1 MRALDGFPG
10 RICLCRPFF
19 LPLRLDATL
28 RGMPSVS
35 GLSSLESVITDPQ
48 QIVSRQRADVRSL
61 SLEALYSTRA
71 IGGASWSPDGRQI
84 IFVSNI
90 SGRYNLWRVAADTQ
104 RAESGP
110 AWPVQLTFSSQR
122 QFHPAWSPDGRWI
135 AFMSDFDGNEQWD
148 VFVVSAETGE
158 VVNLT
163 STPEIAEENP
173 VWSPDGGRLA
183 FIAKPKSGSTFEIEV
198 IDLATRERQP
208 VTQNT
213 PKEWGNFGPVWSPDG
228 TRIAFTRSHATGRD
242 SSVYLLDLST
252 GEARNLTPHEGE
264 QNWAV
269 ADWSADGS
277 TLLINSDA
285 GNGYDNVALLDLSSG
300 QVEWLTQEKWEIG
313 AGEFSPDGQ
322 RLTWTANID
331 GNFEIFLF
339 DRRSGKAER
348 LPLPKGVNAPAGT
361 PTAFTADGARL
372 LFSHNGPESPTDL
385 WVYEFA
391 GGRSYPLTQ
400 ALVGGLRRDDM
411 VEPFLV
417 HYPSRDG
424 RWQISAWVYVPWNLE
439 RRPESPAVVYVH
451 GGPASQS
458 INSFHRLAQY
468 LANRGYLVIA
478 PNYRGST
485 GYGKEFH
492 DANRFDLGG
501 GDLEDVLAAA
511 DFIEQTGYV
520 DAGKLVICGGS
531 YGGYM
536 TMLGVTKAAERWAA
550 GVAIVPFVN
559 WFTELENEDP
569 LLQQYDLATMG
580 DPVKDAERFRDRS
593 PIFFVDQIQA
603 PVLLLAGGNDPRCPR
618 SETEQVAEAVT
629 RHGGIA
635 EVKIYE
641 DEGHGFARIE
651 NMIDAYSRVA
661 TFLEK
666 YVPPAQ

>member
-1 MRALDGFPG
+1 
-10 RICLCRPFF
+10 
-19 LPLRLDATL
+19 
-28 RGMPSVS
+28 MPSVS
-35 GLSSLESVITDPQ
+35 GLSSLESVITDPR
-48 QIVSRQRADVRSL
+48 QIVSRERAGVRTL
-61 SLEALYSTRA
+61 SLDALYSTRA
-71 IGGASWSPDGRQI
+71 IGGASWSPDGQQI
-84 IFVSNI
+84 VFVSNI
-90 SGRYNLWRVAADTQ
+90 SGRYNLWQVAADAS

-110 AWPVQLTFSSQR
+110 AWPVQLTFSPQR
-122 QFHPAWSPDGRWI
+122 QFHPVWSPDGRWI

-148 VFVVSAETGE
+148 VFIVSAETGE
-158 VVNLT
+158 VINLT
-163 STPEIAEENP
+163 QTPEIAEENP

-183 FIAKPKSGSTFEIEV
+183 FIAKPKSGSTFEIEL
-198 IDLATRERQP
+198 IDMATRERRA

-242 SSVYLLDLST
+242 SSVYVMDLST
-252 GEARNLTPHEGE
+252 GESRNLTPHEGE

-269 ADWSADGS
+269 ADWSADGA
-277 TLLINSDA
+277 TLLLNSDA
-285 GNGYDNVALLDLSSG
+285 GNGYENVALLDLASG
-300 QVEWLTQEKWEIG
+300 TVEWLTQEKWEIST
-313 AGEFSPDGQ
+313 GEFSPDGRQ
-322 RLTWTANID
+322 LTWTVNID
-331 GNFEIFLF
+331 GNFEIFLY
-339 DRRSGKAER
+339 DRSSDKAER
-348 LPLPKGVNAPAGT
+348 LPLPAGVNAPAGT

-372 LFSHNGPESPTDL
+372 LFSHNGPESPADL
-385 WVYEFA
+385 WSYDFA

-458 INSFHRLAQY
+458 VNSFQRLAQY

-520 DAGKLVICGGS
+520 DPRKLVICGGS

-618 SETEQVAEAVT
+618 SETEQVAEAVA
-629 RHGGIA
+629 RHGGVA

-641 DEGHGFARIE
+641 DEGHGFAKVE
-651 NMIDAYSRVA
+651 NMIDAYGRVA
-661 TFLEK
+661 SFLEK
-666 YVPPAQ
+666 HVPPVR

>member
-1 MRALDGFPG
+1 
-10 RICLCRPFF
+10 
-19 LPLRLDATL
+19 
-28 RGMPSVS
+28 MPSVS